1 MATGYEKDFS
11 LTTLTAV
18 INNLPFK
25 PARIGQLGW
34 FEELGIAETT
44 AKIEQLNGSLG
55 LVSTAP
61 RGGVGEVILGDKRNE
76 LTFSVPHIPALAGLD
91 ADELQNLRAF
101 GTENQLD
108 SVSAARDR
116 LLAKLR
122 ANLELTIEAH
132 RIGALKGL
140 ILDKDGSTLQ
150 NLFTAFG
157 GSQQTQ
163 AMGFSTSANS
173 KTREVHT
180 IVLEK
185 IEDALGGVPFS
196 GVRVLCSSGFWK
208 ALIED
213 KDVKETYLNTM
224 MASALRQDPRLE
236 FTHMG
241 ITYERYRGTSAV
253 KIDDNV
259 AYAVPEGVPGL
270 FVTRYAPAN
279 YIETVNTIG
288 LPMYAKAEERG
299 MGKGYDIEA
308 QTNPLNLCTR
318 PTAIIK
324 LTIS

>member
-1 MATGYEKDFS
+1 MATQKDAFS
-11 LTTLTAV
+11 LTTLTAA
-18 INNLPFK
+18 INALPYR
-25 PARIGQLGW
+25 PMRLGQLGW
-34 FEELGIAETT
+34 FEEQGIAQTT
-44 AKIEQLNGSLG
+44 AKIEQLNGTIG

-61 RGGVGEVILGDKRNE
+61 RGGPGEVVVSDKRKE

-91 ADELQNLRAF
+91 ADELQNVRAF
-101 GTENQLD
+101 GSENGPD
-108 SVSAARDR
+108 SVTAARDR
-116 LLAKLR
+116 LLTKLR
-122 ANLELTIEAH
+122 GNLEYTIEAH
-132 RIGALKGL
+132 RIGALQGL

-157 GSQQTQ
+157 VSQQTQ
-163 AMGFSTSANS
+163 AMGFSTSASS
-173 KTREVHT
+173 KTRETNT

-185 IEDALGGVPFS
+185 IEDALGGTPFT

-253 KIDDNV
+253 KITDDC
-259 AYAVPEGVPGL
+259 AYAVPEGVSGL
-270 FVTRYAPAN
+270 FITRYAPAN
-279 YIETVNTIG
+279 YVETVNTLG

-308 QTNPLNLCTR
+308 QSNPLNLCTR
-318 PTAIIK
+318 PSAVIK